1 MNLTRFA
8 KLAGLER
15 LEEGFSVVAPL
26 NADEYPNRDSE
37 GLEGPFRLKN
47 GLVVYYDKREGKYYN
62 PKTDIFLSHEE
73 YQQYNESMENSMDN
87 DRLLKLSGLNENF
100 ALTDERA
107 ATMIA
112 KKLAGTPNLTLATIR
127 QYVLRN
133 LGMVGKTERDVP
145 MLLGLVHDILSQ
157 QGFTADEKAGTN
169 ARAYQQRTESTE
181 NSMNNY
187 ERMRFLAGL
196 PAAEPKVAVIEN
208 FTDSDE
214 HVASE
219 ILSSLLKDRAVDREQ
234 VKRLASQPKQ
244 AFWLL
249 KQLIDNGRDPGD
261 YGNVEI
267 ALIYGVA
274 KDQELNFQL
283 AKLYQQNGYQ
293 RPNETHINLSKQ
305 EHRDELEKMQPGRHT
320 ARRDYEEFQDPKELQ
335 NAKQQRRRTYSEGAV
350 ELTAEDALNEG
361 TMRDEVQALTAATAR
376 WKQAFESVVE
386 ILRNLDKNDPQ
397 SQKFLSTVGNLI
409 RGIAQQ
415 SGEFESILK
424 KSSGWI
430 SHPHHNVREGA
441 VELTTEELAN
451 VTINEFDVETEIVA
465 ALAASIIAEESEPKV
480 PELDNEKEN
489 AGKTSKVPSDVSSA
503 LNKRVSE
510 LKQSLSRYGDK
521 GAKQNAVDAL
531 EKIADLLKLEDGLTD
546 AAVFYGTLMS
556 PITDLFPPN
565 VVKFIHAAP
574 KKVSEGVV
582 GEFDGA
588 SDAGYSVVA
597 VERLAKGEFV
607 KRKPDA
613 SKVYRLAGYDR
624 QQQRYILDDESDS
637 SKEIAVKAGTMLVV
651 GFSY

>member
-219 ILSSLLKDRAVDREQ
+219 ILSSLLKD
-234 VKRLASQPKQ
+234 
-244 AFWLL
+244 
-249 KQLIDNGRDPGD
+249 
-261 YGNVEI
+261 
-267 ALIYGVA
+267 
-274 KDQELNFQL
+274 
-283 AKLYQQNGYQ
+283 
-293 RPNETHINLSKQ
+293 
-305 EHRDELEKMQPGRHT
+305 
-320 ARRDYEEFQDPKELQ
+320 
-335 NAKQQRRRTYSEGAV
+335 
-350 ELTAEDALNEG
+350 ALNEG
-361 TMRDEVQALTAATAR
+361 TMRDEVQALTAATAQ
-376 WKQAFESVVE
+376 WKQAFESVVA

-397 SQKFLSTVGNLI
+397 SQKFLSTAGNLI

>member
-1 MNLTRFA
+1 
-8 KLAGLER
+8 
-15 LEEGFSVVAPL
+15 
-26 NADEYPNRDSE
+26 
-37 GLEGPFRLKN
+37 
-47 GLVVYYDKREGKYYN
+47 
-62 PKTDIFLSHEE
+62 
-73 YQQYNESMENSMDN
+73 
-87 DRLLKLSGLNENF
+87 
-100 ALTDERA
+100 
-107 ATMIA
+107 
-112 KKLAGTPNLTLATIR
+112 
-127 QYVLRN
+127 
-133 LGMVGKTERDVP
+133 
-145 MLLGLVHDILSQ
+145 
-157 QGFTADEKAGTN
+157 
-169 ARAYQQRTESTE
+169 
-181 NSMNNY
+181 MNND
-187 ERMRFLAGL
+187 RMRFLAGL

-234 VKRLASQPKQ
+234 VKRIASQPKQ

-335 NAKQQRRRTYSEGAV
+335 NAKQQRRRTYSEGAI
-350 ELTAEDALNEG
+350 ELTPE
-361 TMRDEVQALTAATAR
+361 
-376 WKQAFESVVE
+376 E
-386 ILRNLDKNDPQ
+386 IVKV
-397 SQKFLSTVGNLI
+397 TVNG
-409 RGIAQQ
+409 
-415 SGEFESILK
+415 
-424 KSSGWI
+424 
-430 SHPHHNVREGA
+430 
-441 VELTTEELAN
+441 
-451 VTINEFDVETEIVA
+451 FDVEAEIVA
-465 ALAASIIAEESEPKV
+465 ALAASIIAEESKE
-480 PELDNEKEN
+480 PELDNKEEN

-556 PITDLFPPN
+556 PITDLFPPK

-574 KKVSEGVV
+574 KKVAESE
-582 GEFDGA
+582 E
-588 SDAGYSVVA
+588 
-597 VERLAKGEFV
+597 KGE
-607 KRKPDA
+607 KGECDDCG
-613 SKVYRLAGYDR
+613 SKNGYRMPGGTF
-624 QQQRYILDDESDS
+624 QCEKCFNSETDD
-637 SKEIAVKAGTMLVV
+637 
-651 GFSY
+651 